1 MITTTSRLRSVGWLV
16 LLGLCLALVVALA
29 FRVNALRSQIHHA
42 EARIVALKQEKM
54 YLETEFETRSNQQQ
68 LKAWNDVEFG
78 YAAPNASQYIEGE
91 RQLAALSVPATPD
104 APAPIRVASVDDSV
118 IASAAFPAMVSPL
131 SGKALASNDSK
142 VAADDTEEDRPAR
155 TVDHAEAVETL
166 KDRLGKV
173 VDARPRGPVRKE
185 TASEKERPAKKD
197 AKLDAKM
204 DAKMDRAEASASAKP
219 KAAQKVAAKD
229 VVAKDVVAKDRAAN
243 AKSAGKPAAKAKAVT
258 TADKSGATKT
268 KSGSA
273 PRATKGK
280 EAKAA
285 R

>member
-1 MITTTSRLRSVGWLV
+1 MITTASRLRSIGWLV
-16 LLGLCLALVVALA
+16 LLGLCLALVMVLA

-68 LKAWNDVEFG
+68 LKTWNDVEFG
-78 YAAPNASQYIEGE
+78 YTAPNASQYLEGE
-91 RQLAALSVPATPD
+91 RQLAELSLPSRPD

-131 SGKALASNDSK
+131 TGKVLASNDRKVVAVSDEDDSRDDRPSRK
-142 VAADDTEEDRPAR
+142 VAHD
-155 TVDHAEAVETL
+155 EAVETL

-185 TASEKERPAKKD
+185 TASDKERPAKKVE
-197 AKLDAKM
+197 AKVSKTAKEKPAV
-204 DAKMDRAEASASAKP
+204 AKADKAKP
-219 KAAQKVAAKD
+219 KA
-229 VVAKDVVAKDRAAN
+229 
-243 AKSAGKPAAKAKAVT
+243 KAVA
-258 TADKSGATKT
+258 TADKSAPKKD
-268 KSGSA
+268 KSPAA
-273 PRATKGK
+273 PRAAKGK

>member
-1 MITTTSRLRSVGWLV
+1 MISTTSRLRSVGWLV

-142 VAADDTEEDRPAR
+142 VAGDATDEDRSAR

-185 TASEKERPAKKD
+185 TASEKERPGKK
-197 AKLDAKM
+197 DAKM

-243 AKSAGKPAAKAKAVT
+243 AKSVGKTAAKAKAVAA
-258 TADKSGATKT
+258 ADKSGATKT

>member
-1 MITTTSRLRSVGWLV
+1 MISTTSRLRSVGWLV

-142 VAADDTEEDRPAR
+142 FAADDTEGDRPAR

-197 AKLDAKM
+197 AKL

-258 TADKSGATKT
+258 TADKSGASKT

>member
-1 MITTTSRLRSVGWLV
+1 MIKTASRLRSIGWLV
-16 LLGLCLALVVALA
+16 LLGLCLALVMVLA

-78 YAAPNASQYIEGE
+78 YVAPSASQYLEGE
-91 RQLAALSVPATPD
+91 RQLAELSVPAQPD

-131 SGKALASNDSK
+131 SGKALASNDRK
-142 VAADDTEEDRPAR
+142 AVASDDEDSSLEDRPVRKVAH
-155 TVDHAEAVETL
+155 DEAVETL

-185 TASEKERPAKKD
+185 TASEKERPAKAGATKV
-197 AKLDAKM
+197 
-204 DAKMDRAEASASAKP
+204 AEKSKP
-219 KAAQKVAAKD
+219 KEA
-229 VVAKDVVAKDRAAN
+229 
-243 AKSAGKPAAKAKAVT
+243 PKAKAASKDKPAVAKSEKSKSKT
-258 TADKSGATKT
+258 LATADKSAPKKDKT
-268 KSGSA
+268 A
-273 PRATKGK
+273 PTPRATKGK

>member
-1 MITTTSRLRSVGWLV
+1 MISTTSRLRSVGWLV

-142 VAADDTEEDRPAR
+142 VAGDDTEGDRSAR

-185 TASEKERPAKKD
+185 TASEKERPGKKD
-197 AKLDAKM
+197 AKL
-204 DAKMDRAEASASAKP
+204 DAKMDRAEASASTKP

-229 VVAKDVVAKDRAAN
+229 VVAKGVLAKDRAAN

-258 TADKSGATKT
+258 TADKSGASKT

>member
-1 MITTTSRLRSVGWLV
+1 MIASANRLRSVGWLV
-16 LLGLCLALVVALA
+16 LLGLCLALVLVLA

-78 YAAPNASQYIEGE
+78 YAAPSASQYLEGE
-91 RQLAALSVPATPD
+91 RQLASLSVPAAID

-131 SGKALASNDSK
+131 SGKALS
-142 VAADDTEEDRPAR
+142 ADDGSSGNAPSSADAKPKLQKAVAR
-155 TVDHAEAVETL
+155 VDHAEAVEIL
-166 KDRLGKV
+166 QDRLGKV
-173 VDARPRGPVRKE
+173 VDVRPKGPVRQE
-185 TASEKERPAKKD
+185 TASEKEEAKPRKAEKVGADKGGKVPAKG
-197 AKLDAKM
+197 
-204 DAKMDRAEASASAKP
+204 ASAKSET
-219 KAAQKVAAKD
+219 
-229 VVAKDVVAKDRAAN
+229 
-243 AKSAGKPAAKAKAVT
+243 AKSKTKTVAV
-258 TADKSGATKT
+258 ADKSSAKKT
-268 KSGSA
+268 KDAA
-273 PRATKGK
+273 PTRTAKGK

>member
-142 VAADDTEEDRPAR
+142 VAGDATDEDRSAR

-185 TASEKERPAKKD
+185 TASEKERPGKKD
-197 AKLDAKM
+197 AKL

-258 TADKSGATKT
+258 TADKSGASKT

>member
-1 MITTTSRLRSVGWLV
+1 MITTASRLRSVGWLV
-16 LLGLCLALVVALA
+16 LLGLCLALVMVLA

-68 LKAWNDVEFG
+68 LKTWNDVEFG
-78 YAAPNASQYIEGE
+78 YAAPSASQYLEGE
-91 RQLAALSVPATPD
+91 RQLAELSVPSRPD

-131 SGKALASNDSK
+131 TGKALASSDRK
-142 VAADDTEEDRPAR
+142 VAATSDEDDSGDDRPSRKVAH
-155 TVDHAEAVETL
+155 DEAVETL

-185 TASEKERPAKKD
+185 TASEKERPTKQ
-197 AKLDAKM
+197 
-204 DAKMDRAEASASAKP
+204 AEAKVAEKAKDSSKEKASSKEKTAVAKADKGKSKP
-219 KAAQKVAAKD
+219 KAVA
-229 VVAKDVVAKDRAAN
+229 
-243 AKSAGKPAAKAKAVT
+243 
-258 TADKSGATKT
+258 TADKSASKKD
-268 KSGSA
+268 KSAPA
-273 PRATKGK
+273 PRAAKGK

>member
-1 MITTTSRLRSVGWLV
+1 MIASANRLRSVGWLV
-16 LLGLCLALVVALA
+16 LLGLCLALVLVLA

-78 YAAPNASQYIEGE
+78 YAAPSASQYLEGE
-91 RQLAALSVPATPD
+91 RQLASLSVPAAID

-131 SGKALASNDSK
+131 SGKALSADEGAGERAASTTA
-142 VAADDTEEDRPAR
+142 VAPKLQKAVAR
-155 TVDHAEAVETL
+155 VEHDEAVETL
-166 KDRLGKV
+166 QDRLGKV
-173 VDARPRGPVRKE
+173 VDVRPKGPVRKE
-185 TASEKERPAKKD
+185 TASEKEEAKPEKA
-197 AKLDAKM
+197 AK
-204 DAKMDRAEASASAKP
+204 ASAKG
-219 KAAQKVAAKD
+219 A
-229 VVAKDVVAKDRAAN
+229 RARTET
-243 AKSAGKPAAKAKAVT
+243 AKAKPKIT
-258 TADKSGATKT
+258 TVADKS
-268 KSGSA
+268 SA
-273 PRATKGK
+273 KKAKEAAPTRTAKGK

>member
-142 VAADDTEEDRPAR
+142 VAGDATDEDRPAR

-229 VVAKDVVAKDRAAN
+229 VVAKDRAAN

-258 TADKSGATKT
+258 TADKSGASKT